1 MRGGRFHRLLLPP
14 LTPALSP
21 HRGGERGRPNLRI
34 LITNDDG
41 IHAKGLDILRTI
53 ALGISPDVWTV
64 APETNQ
70 SGTAHS
76 MTLHEPLRLRQIE
89 PRIHAVAGTPTDCV
103 IMGVRHILKDQ
114 PPDLILSGINH
125 GSNLAEDITYSG
137 TVAAAMEG
145 TIFGI
150 RSIALSLMLGHDEY
164 GNGERRAL
172 WDTPLSHAPALI
184 AKLLD
189 GDWRPGTFLN
199 INFPDS
205 KPEDVKG
212 VAVTRQGVRDQALL
226 NIESRSDPWGTPY
239 FWFGFG
245 RRKSTLVK
253 GTDLAAIAEIKISV
267 TPLSLDFTDR
277 DGLATLEKR
286 LATTPI
292 KPKA

>member
-1 MRGGRFHRLLLPP
+1 M
-14 LTPALSP
+14 
-21 HRGGERGRPNLRI
+21 RI

-41 IHAKGLDILRTI
+41 INAKGLEILRTI

-114 PPDLILSGINH
+114 PPDLILSGVNH

-145 TIFGI
+145 TLFGI
-150 RSIALSLMLGHDEY
+150 RSIALSLMMGADEY
-164 GNGERRAL
+164 GNGQRRVI
-172 WDTPLSHAPALI
+172 WDTPLAHAPALI
-184 AKLLD
+184 SKLLD
-189 GDWRPGTFLN
+189 GSWRKGTFIN
-199 INFPDS
+199 INFPDAM
-205 KPEDVKG
+205 PEDIKG
-212 VAVTRQGVRDQALL
+212 VSVTRQGIRDQALL
-226 NIESRSDPWGTPY
+226 NIDSRSDPWGTPY

-253 GTDLAAIAEIKISV
+253 GTDLAAIAETKISV

-277 DGLATLEKR
+277 DSLAGLEKR
-286 LATTPI
+286 LDTPPA
-292 KPKA
+292 KSKA